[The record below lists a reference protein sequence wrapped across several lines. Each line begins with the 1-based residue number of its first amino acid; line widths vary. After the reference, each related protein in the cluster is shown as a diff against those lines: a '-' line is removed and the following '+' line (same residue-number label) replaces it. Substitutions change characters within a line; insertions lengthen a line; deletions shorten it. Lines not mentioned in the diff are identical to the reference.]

1 MEPERAEAGARD
13 VGPRGHGAGIEGEHG
28 EGFQG
33 EHVLGHP
40 RAAREAEGELG
51 DAVLGDVVE
60 DPAEG
65 RGRDGAVRGEGEAA
79 EEDRRGGPQD
89 LDVGPVGRDVG
100 LVEGE
105 RVDALEEPGDL
116 LAEVAG
122 HGGKRGGGAGG
133 QAGEDVAEE
142 VLVEVGKAVGTQIGR
157 AHV

>member
-89 LDVGPVGRDVG
+89 LDVGPVGMSGSLRVSESTRSRSRGISLRKWRDTAASVAA
-100 LVEGE
+100 E
-105 RVDALEEPGDL
+105 RVDRRE
-116 LAEVAG
+116 
-122 HGGKRGGGAGG
+122 RM
-133 QAGEDVAEE
+133 
-142 VLVEVGKAVGTQIGR
+142 
-157 AHV
+157 